1 MINNRQVNL
10 WRGESAPPTLFH
22 VWITKDNVIKVYDDE
37 KKEWV
42 SVSSN
47 CTSDDSSSSSGP
59 NYGTTPDVPETPTFI
74 TWDAIVGEPRVE
86 SPEVGDNSDRIATTE
101 WVNTRVDSMRTDI
114 VDKVT
119 AS

>member
-59 NYGTTPDVPETPTFI
+59 ITGTTPSIPETPTVI

-86 SPEVGDNSDRIATTE
+86 SPEVGDNSNRVATTE

>member
-59 NYGTTPDVPETPTFI
+59 DIPGDTTGI
-74 TWDAIVGEPRVE
+74 TWDDIIGEPRVA

-114 VDKVT
+114 VDQVT